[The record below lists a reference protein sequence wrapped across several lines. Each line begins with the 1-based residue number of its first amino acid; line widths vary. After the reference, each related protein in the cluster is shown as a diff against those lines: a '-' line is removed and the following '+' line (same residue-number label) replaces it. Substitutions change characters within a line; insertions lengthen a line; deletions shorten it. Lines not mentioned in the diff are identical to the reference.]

1 MEKASSDTFSTEQL
15 MDQEVQPIIL
25 YLKDG
30 TLPEDTKVAKKIR
43 AEAAMYAIC
52 NDILYYVGS
61 TQTETS
67 RAVVPQQ
74 LRQKIMQEYH
84 DGCLAGHFSRPRL
97 YKTLVQSW

>member
-43 AEAAMYAIC
+43 AEAAMYAI
-52 NDILYYVGS
+52 
-61 TQTETS
+61 
-67 RAVVPQQ
+67 
-74 LRQKIMQEYH
+74 
-84 DGCLAGHFSRPRL
+84 
-97 YKTLVQSW
+97 